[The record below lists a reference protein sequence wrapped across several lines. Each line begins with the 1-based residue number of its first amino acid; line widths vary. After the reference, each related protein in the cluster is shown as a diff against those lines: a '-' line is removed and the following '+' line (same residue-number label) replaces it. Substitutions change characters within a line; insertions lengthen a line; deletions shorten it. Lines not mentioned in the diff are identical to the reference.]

1 MDGRA
6 APPQSPGYLR
16 ASVSPRR
23 QGRLPE
29 RPAAGN
35 GIFARRLRALYR
47 SQAFAESAGRTGAA
61 RQPDG
66 VHVLKAI
73 NLKKSL
79 HHGGHEDSSWSCRI
93 LGVYQQSNSSFR
105 SNTLSFFAAFVLFVV
120 TVRNSG

>member
-1 MDGRA
+1 MDGGA
-6 APPQSPGYLR
+6 APSQGAGHFCAP
-16 ASVSPRR
+16 VSPRR

-47 SQAFAESAGRTGAA
+47 PQAAAEPARRAGAA
-61 RQPDG
+61 RQPGG
-66 VHVLKAI
+66 VHVLKAM

-93 LGVYQQSNSSFR
+93 LGVYQQSNSSFW